1 MKIIFA
7 IISAILLS
15 TTLIQAIRIKTDSSS
30 ELLFS
35 ATNYNQKDQPKLM
48 ETIHSKKETKV
59 KTRVFEGKDL
69 IKKSSN
75 APNINENTNTIDES
89 NFIEVTK
96 TKSLSQQNQSRN
108 TSEPK
113 IDLKNLE
120 IPEIKRAKKQD
131 PNPLNRGF
139 GNANESKRQIS
150 LMLDSERINSI
161 ETDLLKSMSDQIQ
174 LGFGGFDGKDN
185 MKMHLEKVPVTMRK

>member
-185 MKMHLEKVPVTMRK
+185 MKMHLEKVPVTMHN

>member
-1 MKIIFA
+1 M
-7 IISAILLS
+7 
-15 TTLIQAIRIKTDSSS
+15 
-30 ELLFS
+30 
-35 ATNYNQKDQPKLM
+35 
-48 ETIHSKKETKV
+48 
-59 KTRVFEGKDL
+59 
-69 IKKSSN
+69 
-75 APNINENTNTIDES
+75 
-89 NFIEVTK
+89 
-96 TKSLSQQNQSRN
+96 
-108 TSEPK
+108 
-113 IDLKNLE
+113 KNLE

>member
-1 MKIIFA
+1 MCNTSIFYWWYSTSCVNLNKIYI
-7 IISAILLS
+7 
-15 TTLIQAIRIKTDSSS
+15 
-30 ELLFS
+30 
-35 ATNYNQKDQPKLM
+35 
-48 ETIHSKKETKV
+48 
-59 KTRVFEGKDL
+59 L